1 MNKLV
6 ALSALL
12 IPALAVAETNPPPV
26 IIINQPPP
34 ETRRTVVE
42 TPQYETIYDAYNA
55 PVFTTGALVF
65 IGSYG
70 ASVVVAAGADRE
82 EKDRGIRNLYIP
94 VAGPWL
100 ALSDR
105 GDCAVAGSCRNESTK
120 KVLLVMD
127 GLLQAAGVI
136 TMIDGILQPSSHR
149 VVTQTSKVD
158 KKIRVAPAV
167 VSAQGDPGISVFGRF

>member
-1 MNKLV
+1 MHKLV

-12 IPALAVAETNPPPV
+12 IPAIAAADPTV
-26 IIINQPPP
+26 IINQPPP
-34 ETRRTVVE
+34 AEHRTVIE

-82 EKDRGIRNLYIP
+82 ERDRGIRSLYIP
-94 VAGPWL
+94 VAGPWI
-100 ALSDR
+100 ALNER
-105 GDCAVAGSCRNESTK
+105 GDCPLVGSCQQETTK

-127 GLLQAAGVI
+127 GIFQAAGVI
-136 TMIDGILQPSSHR
+136 TMVDGMLQPSSHR

-158 KKIRVAPAV
+158 KKIHVAPAI
-167 VSAQGDPGISVFGRF
+167 VSAQGDPGVSVFGRF

>member
-1 MNKLV
+1 MHKLV

-12 IPALAVAETNPPPV
+12 MPALAVAQPV
-26 IIINQPPP
+26 IIINQPPS
-34 ETRRTVVE
+34 EQRRTVVE
-42 TPQYETIYDAYNA
+42 TPQYETVYDAYNA

-70 ASVVVAAGADRE
+70 ASVVVAAAADRE
-82 EKDRGIRNLYIP
+82 ERDRGIRNLYIP

-100 ALSDR
+100 ALYER
-105 GDCAVAGSCRNESTK
+105 GDCALLGSCRHESTK

-127 GLLQAAGVI
+127 GIFQAAGVI
-136 TMIDGILQPSSHR
+136 TMIDGVLQPSSRR

-158 KKIRVAPAV
+158 KKVHIAPAI